1 VVCSRSSAVARCQ
14 RKTLIPYGKAA
25 RLMVRANCVY
35 CAFAKHQKS
44 EYGGEMLISLK
55 RGLVAASLALSVAVS
70 TAAAFEGDPERGRVK
85 ADTCLGCHAIPT
97 YTNTYPVYHVP
108 KVGGQHEEYIIA
120 ALLAYRSGQ
129 RDHETMHGN
138 AAGLSDQDIAD
149 IAAYFASVGE

>member
-1 VVCSRSSAVARCQ
+1 
-14 RKTLIPYGKAA
+14 
-25 RLMVRANCVY
+25 
-35 CAFAKHQKS
+35 
-44 EYGGEMLISLK
+44 MLINLKTGLTAVSL
-55 RGLVAASLALSVAVS
+55 SLALAIPTAV
-70 TAAAFEGDPERGRVK
+70 AFEGDAERGRVK

-129 RDHETMHGN
+129 RAHDTMHGN

-149 IAAYFASVGE
+149 IATFFASATE